1 MRTISVKILG
11 HKMSMRYPVERSVI
25 AAGQELPDVTL
36 LVEHV
41 KTVEEIQRYTPVFA
55 LPSLVI
61 NEKLVCVGCFPPKA
75 QVLSWLREVEKNY
88 T

>member
-1 MRTISVKILG
+1 MKTISVKILA
-11 HKMSMRYPVERSVI
+11 HKQSLRYPVERSVI
-25 AAGQELPDVTL
+25 AAGRELPDVTI
-36 LVEHV
+36 LVEYV

-61 NEKLVCVGCFPPKA
+61 NEKLVCVGRFPPKA
-75 QVLSWLREVEKNY
+75 EVLSWLREVEKNS